1 MIHRFL
7 IYILLFFI
15 TKPVIAFEESLR
27 PGGIAIIEVNSI
39 ESNLPEITFR
49 KRPVTIINKE
59 NLWFAV
65 VGIPLNAKD
74 KITINFDDAEK
85 TILISDHKYKEQRLK
100 IENKSQVNPN
110 KNQLDRIYKE
120 RKIINAALNNFR
132 EIKLED
138 LSLAVPV
145 DGPRSSSFGLRR
157 FFNGQPRSPH
167 SGMDISAQ
175 TGTFIK
181 NPRHGIVTVTG
192 DYFFNGKTVI
202 IDHGQG
208 FITMYCHLSEIN
220 VKEGDELFVNDLI
233 GLVGA
238 TGRVTGPHLHF
249 GTYLNG
255 AAIDPEIFINDF

>member
-1 MIHRFL
+1 MIYRYF
-7 IYILLFFI
+7 IYILLCFI
-15 TKPVIAFEESLR
+15 TKPVTAFEESLR
-27 PGGIAIIEVNSI
+27 PGGIAVIEVDSI
-39 ESNLPEITFR
+39 ESNFPEITFR
-49 KRPVTIINKE
+49 EKPVTIINRE
-59 NLWFAV
+59 NRWFAV

-74 KITINFDDAEK
+74 KIIISFNDVEK
-85 TILISDHKYKEQRLK
+85 TILIGNYKYKEQRLK

-110 KNQLDRIYKE
+110 KKQLDRIYKE

-132 EIKLED
+132 KIKLED

-220 VKEGDELFVNDLI
+220 VKEGDELFMNDLI

-255 AAIDPEIFINDF
+255 TAIDPEIFINDF

>member
-1 MIHRFL
+1 MIYRFL

-65 VGIPLNAKD
+65 VGIPLNVKD
-74 KITINFDDAEK
+74 KITINFDGVEK

-175 TGTFIK
+175 TGTIIK

-192 DYFFNGKTVI
+192 DYFFNGK
-202 IDHGQG
+202 
-208 FITMYCHLSEIN
+208 
-220 VKEGDELFVNDLI
+220 
-233 GLVGA
+233 
-238 TGRVTGPHLHF
+238 
-249 GTYLNG
+249 
-255 AAIDPEIFINDF
+255 IFESFYY